1 MLPKAMLTQGAN
13 NPVSMTIN
21 KGWFT
26 FASVQNM
33 ALRVADLKHNKIQLK
48 TSRPEIVEV
57 IIDIKELWQFL
68 YDKMLYYFP
77 LACSE
82 ALHLSGENIP
92 KTEQGS
98 FVFSSKQKLGGE

>member
-1 MLPKAMLTQGAN
+1 MLPKALLTQGATS
-13 NPVSMTIN
+13 PVSMVID

-26 FASVQNM
+26 FASLQSM
-33 ALRVADLKHNKIQLK
+33 ALRVADLTSNKVELK
-48 TSRPEIVEV
+48 TSRPEKITVAV
-57 IIDIKELWQFL
+57 DIKDLWQFL

-82 ALHLSGENIP
+82 AVHLSGENIP